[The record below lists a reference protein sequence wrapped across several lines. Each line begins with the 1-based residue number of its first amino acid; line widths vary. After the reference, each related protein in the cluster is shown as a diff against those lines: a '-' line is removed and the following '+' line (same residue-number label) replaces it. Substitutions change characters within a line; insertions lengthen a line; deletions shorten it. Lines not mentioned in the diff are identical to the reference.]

1 MHALPRHRKDSP
13 LRKLTPPVVALL
25 AGAALSAALAYA
37 TAAPKNL
44 DRAIDAQRALLAERP
59 ADARLENDLGSL
71 LALNDDFAG
80 AEQAYRR
87 AIEIDGE
94 NASAHYNLGLLLQ
107 KQGERRSALKE
118 FKRTI
123 ELEPRHAWAH
133 YQVGT
138 IYDAQGH
145 DSAARKAYAKALALD
160 PALGNPEVNPH
171 LIDNDLATSAMLYS
185 YHHYREELLPEKEFE
200 EPARIARVLID
211 RPVSEADAVAAAAA
225 AQAPGAEGGFVRGS
239 GSPEGTGGEES
250 AAAGESTTGE
260 PEDGNSPDSRV
271 LTSKDLDPTRT
282 SGQIVGGGA
291 PARFGGGGKPVGGP
305 ITSGNRGRTRDTQPP
320 LRPTLRTPSSAAT
333 PPPQLAPPTTFLPTS
348 DSTGMMETHL
358 VEIDEWS

>member
-1 MHALPRHRKDSP
+1 MHAPSVHRKDSP
-13 LRKLTPPVVALL
+13 LRKLIPPVAVLL
-25 AGAALSAALAYA
+25 ACAALSAALAYA
-37 TAAPKNL
+37 AAPKNL
-44 DRAIDAQRALLAERP
+44 DRAIAAQRALLAERP
-59 ADARLENDLGSL
+59 ADSALENDLGSL
-71 LALNDDFAG
+71 LALGDDFAG

-87 AIEIDGE
+87 ALELDGA
-94 NASAHYNLGLLLQ
+94 NSSAHFNLGLLLQ
-107 KQGERRSALKE
+107 RQGERRQALKE

-123 ELEPRHAWAH
+123 ELAPRHAWAH

-171 LIDNDLATSAMLYS
+171 LIDNELATSAMLYS
-185 YHHYREELLPEKEFE
+185 YRHYREELLPAKEYE

-211 RPVSEADAVAAAAA
+211 RPVSDADAVAAA

-239 GSPEGTGGEES
+239 GASQGTAGGEDT
-250 AAAGESTTGE
+250 AAAGEADEPMNGE
-260 PEDGNSPDSRV
+260 PADGGAADARV

-320 LRPTLRTPSSAAT
+320 LRPTLRTLPST
-333 PPPQLAPPTTFLPTS
+333 GAPPTTFLPTS
-348 DSTGMMETHL
+348 DSTGMMETRL
-358 VEIDEWS
+358 VEID

>member
-94 NASAHYNLGLLLQ
+94 NASAHYNLALLLQ
-107 KQGERRSALKE
+107 KQGERRAALKE

-211 RPVSEADAVAAAAA
+211 LPVSEADALAAA

-239 GSPEGTGGEES
+239 GSPEDTGGEES

-320 LRPTLRTPSSAAT
+320 LRPTLRTPSSTGAA
-333 PPPQLAPPTTFLPTS
+333 PPQLAPPTTFLPTS